1 MKSEDTPI
9 QGEIAERGNAEA
21 GTSFSWLWVPAL
33 LFLGFGDTLTSYL
46 VFAAGGREANPFL
59 VAVMHPFG
67 GGMTSFVVV
76 KAIILVALVLLSW
89 YGLKKQGW
97 IVPAALSIL
106 GGYLVGHNILSLGGL
121 K

>member
-33 LFLGFGDTLTSYL
+33 LFFGFGDTLTSYL

-59 VAVMHPFG
+59 AAVMHPFG
-67 GGMTSFVVV
+67 GVAFDNRGPSGCRWAQSPTADPNVTPRIDGA
-76 KAIILVALVLLSW
+76 KITYLYLLHILT
-89 YGLKKQGW
+89 
-97 IVPAALSIL
+97 
-106 GGYLVGHNILSLGGL
+106 
-121 K
+121 